1 MALNEKYISSNVN
14 ANTKT
19 RYWTFEKSNGLDEKI
34 NLYNS
39 IKHKF

>member
-19 RYWTFEKSNGLDEKI
+19 RYWTFEKSEVLDKKI

-39 IKHKF
+39 VKHKF